1 MLTMETLTK
10 RPLGKTGFDVSVLA
24 LGGVKYNFLPD
35 AEAAA
40 LVHRA
45 IDLGINYIDTAHGYQ
60 NSERKIGLVMA
71 ERRNEVYLATKSTAR
86 DRAGMEADIEQ
97 SLRHLRTDH
106 LDCVQIHAL
115 GSEADLAAVTG
126 EGGALKAIEAFRK
139 AGAVRFVGVTGHQNP
154 DVLAKAMQEY
164 PFDTVLCAMGAVHE
178 AVRPFHKTILPMA
191 RERGVG
197 VLGMKVMAYAFLA
210 EWAEAALRFV
220 MGTEGISAALVGMDD
235 LAQLEANVRVA
246 REFAPLTEAERADL
260 LAKAGET
267 YRRRKAEAWFI
278 VP

>member
-1 MLTMETLTK
+1 MSDLPK

-24 LGGVKYNFLPD
+24 LGGVKHNFLPD

-60 NSERKIGLVMA
+60 DSERKIGLVMA
-71 ERRNEVYLATKSTAR
+71 ERREEVYLATKSTAR
-86 DRAGMEADIEQ
+86 DRAGMERDIEE
-97 SLRHLRTDH
+97 SLRRLQIDH

-126 EGGALKAIEAFRK
+126 PDGALKAIEGFRA

-154 DVLAKAMQEY
+154 DVLAKALREY
-164 PFDTVLCAMGAVHE
+164 PFDTILCAMGAVHE
-178 AVRPFHKTILPMA
+178 AVRPFQKTILPVA
-191 RERGVG
+191 SERGVG

-220 MGTEGISAALVGMDD
+220 MGTEGIAAAVIGTDD
-235 LAQLEANVRVA
+235 LAQLEFNVRVA
-246 REFAPLTEAERADL
+246 RQFAPLSETERADL